1 MVDAFRV
8 ADYFSRV
15 LKRGQ
20 LEEVRFTDDSLFVS
34 PARAQLASGAIDIAE
49 AAKLFA
55 NHDKQNGKSK
65 SESALLTD
73 VLPLF
78 ADETETQNKPMPVVV
93 SLVSLH
99 QLDARQGAYQSG
111 LLLLEAKLFRDG
123 RIEPELA
130 TASSPWIP
138 SDRLDSPSIAGKNV
152 MVGTLSSFWQYSR
165 AELGAEV
172 SQTQSLADALDLATR
187 LFEKV
192 LGESLEEYA
201 TKQGHRGELIQ
212 HELCYIQEF
221 DRINAVGGLLE
232 VYDFLS
238 REKTLPATVERMAAG
253 WQEHRPYETTIHQ
266 HDGLF
271 EAAKKSC
278 GSMSDGF
285 PLADSQ
291 RRAVHAFLDPSGSE
305 ITAVSGPPGTGKT
318 TMLQAIVANL
328 FTRRAIEEGAPP
340 LIVGTSTNN
349 QAVTNIIASF
359 ASVTK
364 ELSGSLDFRW
374 LPKEQDG
381 SVLDDQSLG
390 SLAVYCP
397 SVAKLEGAK
406 SKYLV
411 EQKDKSQTY
420 TAYSNESYLAGA
432 RDIFVAHAHGYFG
445 SANDIPGL
453 QQQIHDTL
461 TEIDGYRLE
470 LLNTMQFQGRSR
482 DYISL
487 CNEVE
492 ESQFL
497 KDIGRITE
505 LKDCDNL
512 ERLDRTLDV
521 TLRYAEFWLAVHYF
535 EAQWLLTDDF
545 IEPENRWKNTPNV
558 MERYWWQAAALTPC
572 FVMTVYQV
580 PKYFKLFEKPGEPPR
595 FDTGR
600 IDLLIIDEA
609 GQVDTPLG
617 LPSFAL
623 AHRVLVVG
631 DEKQL
636 APVWSIDEQTDGEVA
651 QSAGIQSS
659 EWLAD
664 LQGRGIA
671 CSAPASLMRA
681 ASHASSWTYGRGT
694 PGLFL
699 AEHYRCHPDIIG
711 FCNTLLYDDL
721 LQAKRTADDSKLNE
735 LTPAF
740 LWVEVPESYDSRQ
753 GSSRKNQQEAQAIAQ
768 WIVANFAHFFEI
780 YNSQELDPN
789 ERIAADALIGVV
801 TPFSAQASLITQEL
815 RKAAKDADGSDE
827 LPDQLWKKVT
837 VGTAHRLQGAERPI
851 VLFSPVYG
859 LNSPQSGF
867 IDANPEL
874 MNVAVSRAK
883 DLFIVFAAANRWN
896 NGEVF
901 GLMSGFARR
910 SDAVFAFG
918 QAPVSDPRAAHS
930 STQISE
936 LSAKHV
942 EPAVRSEP
950 AEPRETD
957 SDVVTLSAVVKS
969 WQETGE
975 LRSEDA
981 ELNARILNL
990 RLSEAGVLCGEPGAW
1005 SPSKLA
1011 QALGVRVVRRQN
1023 AQGTHYESIEYTVEM
1038 RQLLLKLYREGKI

>member
-8 ADYFSRV
+8 ADYFSLV

-20 LEEVRFTDDSLFVS
+20 LEEVTFTDNSLFVTTG
-34 PARAQLASGAIDIAE
+34 RAELASGAIEVEE

-65 SESALLTD
+65 PEPTALTD
-73 VLPLF
+73 MLPLF
-78 ADETETQNKPMPVVV
+78 ADATENQNKPIPVVV

-99 QLDARQGAYQSG
+99 QLDARHGAYQSG
-111 LLLLEAKLFRDG
+111 LLLVEAKLFRDG

-138 SDRLDSPSIAGKNV
+138 SDRLDSPSIPGRNV
-152 MVGTLSSFWQYSR
+152 MVGALSSFWQYSR

-192 LGESLEEYA
+192 AGESLEEYA

-212 HELCYIQEF
+212 HELCYIKEF
-221 DRINAVGGLLE
+221 DRIDAVGGLLE

-238 REKTLPATVERMAAG
+238 REKKLPNTVERMAIG
-253 WQEHRPYETTIHQ
+253 WQDHRPYETMIHQ

-278 GSMSDGF
+278 GSMSEGF

-328 FTRRAIEEGAPP
+328 LTRRAIEEGAPP

-364 ELSGSLDFRW
+364 EQSGSLDFRW

-381 SVLDDQSLG
+381 SALANQSLG

-397 SVAKLEGAK
+397 SAAKLDEAK

-420 TAYSNESYLAGA
+420 TAHSSESYLAGA
-432 RDIFVAHAHGYFG
+432 REAFVAHAHAYFG
-445 SANDIPGL
+445 NANDIPGL
-453 QQQIHDTL
+453 QQQIHDAL
-461 TEIDGYRLE
+461 TEIDGYRIE
-470 LLNTMQFQGRSR
+470 LLNTMQFQGRSKE
-482 DYISL
+482 YISL

-492 ESQFL
+492 EIPFL
-497 KDIGRITE
+497 KDSGRVAE
-505 LKDCDNL
+505 LKECDSI
-512 ERLDRTLDV
+512 ERLDRKLDV

-580 PKYFKLFEKPGEPPR
+580 PKYFKLFEKSGEPNR
-595 FDTGR
+595 FDIGR
-600 IDLLIIDEA
+600 IDLLIVDEA

-623 AHRVLVVG
+623 AQRVLAVG

-651 QSAGIQSS
+651 HSAGIQSN
-659 EWLAD
+659 EWRED
-664 LQGRGIA
+664 LQRRGIA
-671 CSAPASLMRA
+671 CSSSSSLMRA

-699 AEHYRCHPDIIG
+699 AEHFRCHPDIIG
-711 FCNTLLYDDL
+711 FCNTLMYDDL
-721 LQAKRTADDSKLNE
+721 LQAKRTADDSKLQE

-740 LWVEVPESYDSRQ
+740 LWVDVPGSYDSRH
-753 GSSRKNQQEAQAIAQ
+753 GSSRNNQQEAQAIAQ

-815 RKAAKDADGSDE
+815 KKAVKEAAASE
-827 LPDQLWKKVT
+827 NLPDQLWKKVT
-837 VGTAHRLQGAERPI
+837 WEPHIVYKGLKDRSSFSRPRTDRT
-851 VLFSPVYG
+851 VPKPG
-859 LNSPQSGF
+859 LSMQ
-867 IDANPEL
+867 
-874 MNVAVSRAK
+874 
-883 DLFIVFAAANRWN
+883 
-896 NGEVF
+896 
-901 GLMSGFARR
+901 
-910 SDAVFAFG
+910 
-918 QAPVSDPRAAHS
+918 
-930 STQISE
+930 T
-936 LSAKHV
+936 
-942 EPAVRSEP
+942 
-950 AEPRETD
+950 
-957 SDVVTLSAVVKS
+957 
-969 WQETGE
+969 
-975 LRSEDA
+975 
-981 ELNARILNL
+981 
-990 RLSEAGVLCGEPGAW
+990 
-1005 SPSKLA
+1005 PS
-1011 QALGVRVVRRQN
+1011 
-1023 AQGTHYESIEYTVEM
+1023 
-1038 RQLLLKLYREGKI
+1038 